1 MLDFEKP
8 RVMGILNLTPDSFYD
23 GGHFTNGPSMLKHC
37 ERMLKEGADII
48 DIGGYS
54 SRPGAAEITE
64 EEEKLRLAPALKLI
78 RDHFPEV
85 ILSVDTYR
93 SGIAS
98 FAINEFGVEII
109 NDISAGLLDE
119 NMFKVIASLKVPYIM
134 MHMQGVPGTMQI
146 KPEYD
151 DVTKDLLSF
160 FAERISIAQSM
171 GIDDIIV
178 DPGFGFGKS
187 LQDNFI
193 LLRDLRLFG
202 LLGYPIMVGLS
213 RKSMIHK
220 VLGVTP
226 EEALNGTTVVNTLAL
241 NNGANILRVH
251 DVREAAE
258 SIKLMDVYHK
268 LPN

>member
-1 MLDFEKP
+1 
-8 RVMGILNLTPDSFYD
+8 
-23 GGHFTNGPSMLKHC
+23 
-37 ERMLKEGADII
+37 
-48 DIGGYS
+48 
-54 SRPGAAEITE
+54 
-64 EEEKLRLAPALKLI
+64 
-78 RDHFPEV
+78 
-85 ILSVDTYR
+85 
-93 SGIAS
+93 
-98 FAINEFGVEII
+98 
-109 NDISAGLLDE
+109 
-119 NMFKVIASLKVPYIM
+119 
-134 MHMQGVPGTMQI
+134 MQI

>member
-1 MLDFEKP
+1 
-8 RVMGILNLTPDSFYD
+8 
-23 GGHFTNGPSMLKHC
+23 
-37 ERMLKEGADII
+37 
-48 DIGGYS
+48 
-54 SRPGAAEITE
+54 
-64 EEEKLRLAPALKLI
+64 
-78 RDHFPEV
+78 
-85 ILSVDTYR
+85 
-93 SGIAS
+93 
-98 FAINEFGVEII
+98 
-109 NDISAGLLDE
+109 
-119 NMFKVIASLKVPYIM
+119 MFKVIASLKVPYIM

>member
-1 MLDFEKP
+1 
-8 RVMGILNLTPDSFYD
+8 
-23 GGHFTNGPSMLKHC
+23 
-37 ERMLKEGADII
+37 
-48 DIGGYS
+48 
-54 SRPGAAEITE
+54 
-64 EEEKLRLAPALKLI
+64 
-78 RDHFPEV
+78 
-85 ILSVDTYR
+85 
-93 SGIAS
+93 
-98 FAINEFGVEII
+98 
-109 NDISAGLLDE
+109 
-119 NMFKVIASLKVPYIM
+119 
-134 MHMQGVPGTMQI
+134 MQGVPGTMQI

-151 DVTKDLLSF
+151 DVIKDLLSF